1 MAKSRQSPNF
11 KSMKGEDTYYRK
23 LVEFLEKRKYK
34 VRDIEALT
42 PDASTRRY
50 FRITM
55 ESKDENSRSKSD
67 AETKIAMVMG
77 DIDRK
82 IVFEEILEKQVEFRE
97 LPFINISRFLRKI
110 GVNVPEIYDEGDGVI
125 ILEDFGDTPLDVFVN
140 KSGFE
145 KATPYY
151 EDAVSQLVVMQNSEK
166 DDGCYA
172 FSLEFTY
179 GMLMWEFNHFSEYFM
194 GFPLDKD
201 PEMKKEFEEISKV
214 LSSTPYKFT
223 HRDFHSKN
231 LMCLPEGKV
240 GIIDF
245 QDALMAPYVYDLV
258 SLTCDAYVDIPE
270 DLEKHLI
277 SLYIKKSGEKGF
289 EVPEDFETHYLM
301 CAVQRTFKAGG
312 RFLYIHKEKGNPKF
326 LRYVVPAVKKGLRC
340 AEKIGLKSSDK
351 IKEMLEEIKV

>member
-1 MAKSRQSPNF
+1 MK
-11 KSMKGEDTYYRK
+11 KGEDTYYRK

-50 FRITM
+50 FRITI
-55 ESKDENSRSKSD
+55 ESKDETSGSESD
-67 AETKIAMVMG
+67 AKTKIAMVMG
-77 DIDRK
+77 DIDKK

-97 LPFINISRFLRKI
+97 LPFINISRFLKKI
-110 GVNVPEIYDEGDGVI
+110 GVNVPEIYDEDDGVI

-140 KSGFE
+140 QNGFE

-151 EDAVSQLVVMQNSEK
+151 EDAVSQLALMQNSDK
-166 DDGCYA
+166 DKECYA

-194 GFPLDKD
+194 GFPLEKD
-201 PEMKKEFEEISKV
+201 TEMKKEFEEISRV

-231 LMCLPEGKV
+231 LMCLPNQKV
-240 GIIDF
+240 GVIDF
-245 QDALMAPYVYDLV
+245 QDALMGPYVYDLV
-258 SLTCDAYVDIPE
+258 SLTCDAYVDVPE
-270 DLEKHLI
+270 KLERHLI
-277 SLYIKKSGEKGF
+277 SLYVKWSEEKGF
-289 EVPEDFETHYLM
+289 EAPTDFEMHYKM

-312 RFLYIHKEKGNPKF
+312 RFLYIHKEKENPKF
-326 LRYVVPAVKKGLRC
+326 LRYVVPAVEKGLRH
-340 AEKIGLKSSDK
+340 AESIGLKSTDK
-351 IKEMLEEIKV
+351 IKEKLEKIKEKGWRQE